1 MAKAPKGV
9 QYLSVPLMQ
18 RRLLASLKK
27 AEEGIKEEDYSTRYE
42 AVYGGPYRGGT
53 GLDPLLSIPFHGM
66 NDPNAGLLSV
76 SPTTVGQE
84 YTDEFRKM
92 GGYDK
97 YLDDEILSEKDKR
110 LKLDRGTLGR
120 YIPHYN
126 EIRVRSPG
134 FEEYPWASDYTLED
148 ADATLLHE
156 LYHPAFQY
164 YDDNPGLIPDDSFV
178 SRGPNTPLDPA
189 KESVRGLLSE
199 DAVGHHKLIGAISPE
214 WIERAYYTGQENLDP
229 RRLTTADERWAR
241 RQIVKSLGDKTTSL
255 RESFKKKPEKKERYT
270 RPR

>member
-1 MAKAPKGV
+1 MAKGV
-9 QYLSVPLMQ
+9 QYLTVPHMKK
-18 RRLLASLKK
+18 RLLASMKR
-27 AEEGIKEEDYSTRYE
+27 AEEGIKEQHYSPRYE
-42 AVYGGPYRGGT
+42 YEWGGPYRGGT
-53 GLDPLLSIPFHGM
+53 ELDPLLSIPFHGM

-76 SPTTVGQE
+76 SPTTVGQK
-84 YTDEFRKM
+84 YTDAFREF

-97 YLDDEILSEKDKR
+97 SLDTEEDYMKLADDE
-110 LKLDRGTLGR
+110 LGIFKP
-120 YIPHYN
+120 YYN
-126 EIRVRSPG
+126 EIRIRSPG
-134 FEEYPWASDYTLED
+134 FQPWYKEAN
-148 ADATLLHE
+148 ADRNLQHE

-164 YDDNPGLIPDDSFV
+164 YQDNPGLIPDASFV

-189 KESVRGLLSE
+189 RESARGLLLGDWEESV
-199 DAVGHHKLIGAISPE
+199 AGQHKLIGAMSPAWE
-214 WIERAYYTGQENLDP
+214 ERSFYSGQKNMDP

>member
-1 MAKAPKGV
+1 MAKGV
-9 QYLSVPLMQ
+9 QYLSAPHMKKRVLEAM
-18 RRLLASLKK
+18 RR
-27 AEEGIKEEDYSTRYE
+27 AEEDKKEWDSSPRWE
-42 AVYGGPYRGGT
+42 AVYGGEYRGGT
-53 GLDPLLSIPFHGM
+53 ELDPLLSIPFHGM

-76 SPTTVGQE
+76 SPTTVGQK

-97 YLDDEILSEKDKR
+97 YLDTEEDHM
-110 LKLDRGTLGR
+110 KLLQGEYGAYRP
-120 YIPHYN
+120 YYN

-134 FEEYPWASDYTLED
+134 FESGYTEAD
-148 ADATLLHE
+148 ADDTLMHE
-156 LYHPAFQY
+156 LYHPAFRY
-164 YDDNPGLIPDDSFV
+164 YQNNPGLIPDDSFV

-189 KESVRGLLSE
+189 KESARGLLAE
-199 DAVGHHKLIGAISPE
+199 GGVGHHKLIGAMSPD
-214 WIERAYYTGQENLDP
+214 WMERAYYSGQKNMDP